1 MKIYDKIENMFPRYI
16 SDSEEY
22 TTFVTFVKEYYKF
35 LDSGIISYEIKPES
49 GDVPYEIGDIVYGL
63 SSGATATINS
73 VSNGKLFV
81 SSQSGFIDFEEF
93 EISGSPTKPTSKLLS
108 YVPGTAQVTD
118 KLLEYRDIDQT
129 PNNNIIKFFRE
140 FMAIIPYNLTEG
152 IDKRKLLKE
161 ISSLYRVKG
170 TEASIK
176 ILFKILSNSEAS
188 VYYPSIDILKVS
200 DGKWTSETG
209 LRCKRTEILDTFS
222 SSNIGNIIGRKAEH
236 PDSSGVVERVV
247 KISDEI
253 YDIILVKSSI
263 RGEFDNAVADP
274 RYPLLDQFIIVTGID
289 GRQYQFELLNVIS
302 NEDVKVDFSNTDW
315 CNVSNNLHA
324 ITDEVTISVPNQPDS
339 SYFPDYVSGSIV
351 AIGSAYRRSDTSP
364 IEYQVLLE
372 SGTGGLLFED
382 DDPVTQEDYEVS
394 TIWPSNAVTW
404 DYTTKTF
411 NTNDMGNGWYS
422 DIDNTGTGNHLYRCQ
437 VYIPSGS
444 GTYAVAA
451 GDAQWGEPH
460 LIGSNAKAKLTTL
473 TAGRITGIN
482 QIGSGGTGY
491 VVGDIVTIT
500 SVEADTEVSAAKAR
514 VSSIGS
520 SGTVTGLTLLYGGQG
535 FQKNPNIVS
544 GGSGTGL
551 LLDLVD
557 GDLDTHEIGCASEI
571 TITNPGQDYSRG
583 NGYQPV
589 ISIYNP
595 QFDDTNFISN
605 NFITSVYNGV
615 KVGKLFESKPRYLNA
630 DGFVSEERKRIRD
643 GYYYQEY
650 SYVIKTA
657 SPRSIWSNILKS
669 SLHPAGLL
677 FFSEFLIPSLVDVSV
692 TSLCTNITLLDVLT
706 GGPSDYGYIFNDPI
720 AYNHDYGDFSNATTY
735 SDYSDLT

>member
-16 SDSEEY
+16 SEEY

-73 VSNGKLFV
+73 VSNSKLFV

-93 EISGSPTKPTSKLLS
+93 EISGFPTKPTSKLLS

-118 KLLEYRDIDQT
+118 KLLEYKDIDQT

-200 DGKWTSETG
+200 DGKWNSETG
-209 LRCKRTEILDTFS
+209 LRCKRTRILDTFS
-222 SSNIGNIIGRKAEH
+222 ASNIGNIIGRKAEH
-236 PDSSGVVERVV
+236 FNSSGVVERVV
-247 KISDEI
+247 KISDGI

-263 RGEFDNAVADP
+263 SGEFDNAAADP

-302 NEDVKVDFSNTDW
+302 NENVKLDFSNTDW
-315 CNVSNNLHA
+315 CNSTNNLHA
-324 ITDEVTISVPNQPDS
+324 ITDEVTISVPNQS
-339 SYFPDYVSGSIV
+339 VFNFPDYVSGSFPNPYV
-351 AIGSAYRRSDTSP
+351 ASAYRRSDTSP

-372 SGTGGLLFED
+372 SGSGGLLFED
-382 DDPVTQEDYEVS
+382 DDPVTQEDYEVA

-437 VYIPSGS
+437 VLIPSGLTQSS
-444 GTYAVAA
+444 GTYAVTA

-473 TAGRITGIN
+473 TSGRITGIN

-520 SGTVTGLTLLYGGQG
+520 GGVVTGLTLLYGGQG

-551 LLDLVD
+551 LLDTAN

-571 TITNPGQDYSRG
+571 TITNPGQDYSQG
-583 NGYQPV
+583 TV

-595 QFDDTNFISN
+595 FFGDTNFISN
-605 NFITSVYNGV
+605 NFVTGVYGGV
-615 KVGKLFESKPRYLNA
+615 KVTKLFESEPRYLNT

-657 SPRSIWSNILKS
+657 SPKSIWSNILKS

-677 FFSEFLIPSLVDVSV
+677 FFSEFLIPALVDVSV
-692 TSLCTNITLLDVLT
+692 ASLGTNITRLALSS
-706 GGPSDYGYIFNDPI
+706 GGPNDYGYIFNDPI
-720 AYNHDYGDFSNATTY
+720 LYNHDYGDFSNATDY